1 MRIRGVRISR
11 AYNFAQQNKRRI
23 GEFVFFQY
31 RIKRYVFAMMPEL
44 AVRNV
49 ENDAILDSC
58 PLGIVRQENK
68 LRACIDEFPDE
79 PRACDP
85 IYFNFL
91 ASDPFHKLES

>member
-1 MRIRGVRISR
+1 
-11 AYNFAQQNKRRI
+11 
-23 GEFVFFQY
+23 
-31 RIKRYVFAMMPEL
+31 MMPEL

-49 ENDAILDSC
+49 ENGAILDLC

-68 LRACIDEFPDE
+68 LCAGIDEFLDE

-85 IYFNFL
+85 IDFNFL